1 MERKE
6 YLDKATSKIFN
17 YKAKKEVGQE
27 LSAHID
33 DRRESFAHIES
44 DEQSA
49 EERAVESMGDAEL
62 IYEELGELHNNFY
75 NPVFDIIY
83 TVILGGAMAGL
94 YYLLDKFVVGD
105 PGVASLM
112 LSALFLPLFFVM
124 LYIALTVKRQSNIPV
139 VFAIIQIGG
148 MGAYSYFVLN
158 WLNQQFCGS
167 FGRLW
172 AFITSLRLN
181 PMSKYAPK
189 KQVYIWV
196 GIICVLLLLGIINT
210 IIFRVK
216 KGMCQNTRLDNK
228 IKKVTVSFYRYFSF
242 VFLAVAVFFGVKCYI
257 DSNTMYKQYT
267 ELYNTAVE
275 ISEKC
280 STVDELNE
288 YMKNCK
294 LDFEAQTDSYS
305 NITGYSYSRY
315 YTDLT
320 VTVDQ
325 SDVNELVEEYKRD
338 MQELIDGEYGKYLG
352 KYLTKS
358 ELEKMYKEYEE
369 KVMAEKVEFSVNLS
383 VSTDGFQKNFDSLT
397 LSRFYL
403 SDKERESFES
413 FVPFDAEIGKSY
425 ELYKTLP
432 PIKLSFYKDHHALL
446 DNNYNF
452 SYLIKDGGFKYQEDR
467 KANRVDKDLSGY
479 FEYRDFVMST
489 VNDNTKISQK
499 QLAEKTNA
507 TLELP
512 KMSREEYENS
522 VNTLG
527 SYFDSV
533 KDDMVGIYDYSVK
546 YRINEPWAEGDWYY
560 LAIGSPVG
568 MVMFYS
574 PEGILET
581 KYIDKTLQ
589 YSNYS
594 YDPLKKVSVMGG
606 YFDRLGNFYTQAERT
621 PYYTENGDKLFFYNH
636 KTDSGDTSVGNISTY
651 YITNRT
657 NIYYEAERCFIDENG
672 YLCYDKAGAIKS
684 DDNGKYKDS
693 SGKVY
698 TKAVETSWDRD
709 GSILVQNEKN
719 SSSFSLFEY

>member
-17 YKAKKEVGQE
+17 YKAKKEVEQE

-33 DRRESFAHIES
+33 DRRDGFADIES
-44 DEQSA
+44 DERSA
-49 EERAVESMGDAEL
+49 EERAVEAMGDAEL
-62 IYEELGELHNNFY
+62 IYEELGELHNDFY
-75 NPVFDIIY
+75 NPAFDIIY

-94 YYLLDKFVVGD
+94 YYLLEKFVVGD

-124 LYIALTVKRQSNIPV
+124 LYIALTVKRQSDIPV
-139 VFAIIQIGG
+139 IFAIIQIGG
-148 MGAYSYFVLN
+148 IGAYSYFVLD

-167 FGRLW
+167 FGKLW

-196 GIICVLLLLGIINT
+196 GIICVLLLLGVINT
-210 IIFRVK
+210 VIFRVK

-228 IKKVTVSFYRYFSF
+228 IKKATVSFYRYFSF
-242 VFLAVAVFFGVKCYI
+242 VFLAVAIFFGVKCYI

-294 LDFEAQTDSYS
+294 LDFKTDTDSNS
-305 NITGYSYSRY
+305 NITGYSYSGY

-325 SDVNELVEEYKRD
+325 SDVNELVEKYKQD
-338 MQELIDGEYGKYLG
+338 VQEVIDGEYGKYLNQ
-352 KYLTKS
+352 YLTDEQLDK
-358 ELEKMYKEYEE
+358 LYKEYEE
-369 KVMAEKVEFSVNLS
+369 KAAAEKVEFSVDLS
-383 VSTDGFQKNFDSLT
+383 VNTKGFEKKFDSVT
-397 LSRFYL
+397 LGRLYL
-403 SDKERESFES
+403 SDKERETFES
-413 FVPFDAEIGKSY
+413 FVPFDCEIGKSY
-425 ELYKTLP
+425 EFYKTIP
-432 PIKLSFYKDHHALL
+432 PIKLSFYRDNHSLL
-446 DNNYNF
+446 NSKYTF

-467 KANRVDKDLSGY
+467 HADRVEKDLSGY
-479 FEYRDFVMST
+479 FDYRDSVINT
-489 VNDNTKISQK
+489 VNDNAKISQN

-507 TLELP
+507 TIELP
-512 KMSREEYENS
+512 EMSKEEYENS
-522 VNTLG
+522 VNMLG
-527 SYFDSV
+527 SYFADV
-533 KDDMVGIYDYSVK
+533 KNDMVDFYDYLVK
-546 YRINEPWAEGDWYY
+546 YKINEPWAEGDWYY
-560 LAIGSPVG
+560 LAIGSPVKT
-568 MVMFYS
+568 VIFYGPDGVFES
-574 PEGILET
+574 
-581 KYIDKTLQ
+581 KYLDNIQQ
-589 YSNYS
+589 YNNYS
-594 YDPLKKVSVMGG
+594 YEPLEKVSVMGG
-606 YFDRLGNFYTQAERT
+606 YFDRLGKFYTQAERT
-621 PYYTENGDKLFFYNH
+621 PYYTKNGDKLFFYNH
-636 KTDSGDTSVGNISTY
+636 KTDSGDTSVGNISAY

-657 NIYYEAERCFIDENG
+657 DIYYEAERCFIDENG
-672 YLCYDKAGAIKS
+672 YLCYDKSGVIKS
-684 DDNGKYKDS
+684 DDDGIYKDS

-709 GSILVQNEKN
+709 GSILVQNN
-719 SSSFSLFEY
+719 EYSDSIAFQVY